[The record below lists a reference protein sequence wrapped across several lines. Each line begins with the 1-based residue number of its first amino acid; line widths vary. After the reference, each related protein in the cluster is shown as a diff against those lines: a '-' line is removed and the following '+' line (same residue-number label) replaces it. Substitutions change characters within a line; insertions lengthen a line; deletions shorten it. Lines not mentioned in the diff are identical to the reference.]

1 MLHHLH
7 ALFRFKKAV
16 FEFDALYDCCNSL
29 SLHKA
34 RIILMKHVLTFWFFL
49 YKKERKKERNDTFSA
64 EQMDSKLS
72 TTVGQES

>member
-1 MLHHLH
+1 
-7 ALFRFKKAV
+7 
-16 FEFDALYDCCNSL
+16 
-29 SLHKA
+29 
-34 RIILMKHVLTFWFFL
+34 MKHVLTFWFFL